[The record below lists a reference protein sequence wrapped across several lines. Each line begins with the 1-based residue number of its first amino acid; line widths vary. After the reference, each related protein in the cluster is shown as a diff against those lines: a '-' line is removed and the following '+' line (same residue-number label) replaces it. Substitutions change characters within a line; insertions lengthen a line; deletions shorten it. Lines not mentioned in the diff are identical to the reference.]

1 LILVVGLV
9 GEGLHRDPLCCLV
22 RFVGRGFLEQVPQ
35 VDWGRLVGPDAG
47 VVGVVMVV
55 VAVVVVVVLVVVAVV
70 VVVVLVVVFVVV
82 VVVLAVV
89 FVEVVV
95 VAVDKHL
102 SLGIVEAEQVEVEHL
117 EPVFPEEPVC
127 LKEPHP
133 VSAKEPQTV
142 FVAAR
147 LQIVFVAVQV
157 YQPPRSGRRC

>member
-35 VDWGRLVGPDAG
+35 VDWGQLVGPDAG
-47 VVGVVMVV
+47 VAGVVMVV
-55 VAVVVVVVLVVVAVV
+55 VAVVVVVVLVVV
-70 VVVVLVVVFVVV
+70 
-82 VVVLAVV
+82 

-95 VAVDKHL
+95 EAVDKHL
-102 SLGIVEAEQVEVEHL
+102 SLGIVEAEQVKVEPL
-117 EPVFPEEPVC
+117 DPVFPEEPVC
-127 LKEPHP
+127 LREPHP

-147 LQIVFVAVQV
+147 LQIVFVAAQV